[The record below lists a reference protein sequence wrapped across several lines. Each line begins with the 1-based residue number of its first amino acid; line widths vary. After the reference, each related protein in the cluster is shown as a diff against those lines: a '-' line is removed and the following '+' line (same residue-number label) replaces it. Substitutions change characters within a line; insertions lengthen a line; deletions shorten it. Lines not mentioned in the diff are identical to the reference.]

1 VIGMAVVLTVLMAV
15 PVFPGPS
22 SLSTVRVGGYDNPP
36 KIYRDADGNAA
47 GFWADLMTEIATR
60 EGWDIQWVWGSWSED
75 LQRLEAGD
83 LDIMTDVGFSS
94 ERAQRYE
101 FSTEPVMLSW
111 TRLYVREGDERVK
124 TIPDL
129 RGMRIGALAGS
140 INTDG
145 PGGLRELVA
154 NFDLD
159 CTVVEFADYESV
171 FSALE
176 NGELDAGITN
186 RDFGHLKAGAYQVQ
200 QTSIIFQPVRI
211 HFAFPRGAAATPELK
226 ARIDKV
232 VHDLKQD
239 SGSLY
244 YRLLARDFE
253 SGVIERKVT
262 PDWVVPT
269 LRVAAGIILAALV
282 AFVLA
287 RLEVRRGR
295 RKLEQ
300 AGLQLMRSEERYKEI
315 FDSTGDAIFI
325 HDAETGQLADV
336 NRVMLEMYRCT
347 REQALTLP
355 GEQFTAG
362 VHPYTREEVQAKLK
376 AAIDGTPQL
385 FEWHARRLD
394 GELFWVEVSLKYGEF
409 GGGKWVI
416 ATVRD
421 IEDRKHM
428 EDELLKSAK
437 LHSLGVL
444 AGGIAHDFNNLL
456 TAVMGNVSMA
466 ISDLEPENPVMPLL
480 CDIERASQRAQTLTR
495 QLLTFARGGEPVLEM
510 TRLEVVIRD
519 AAEFVM
525 RGSAAT
531 CDFDIPEDLWAAE
544 VDPGQI
550 GQVIQNLVINARQAT
565 DDKGHISIT
574 CANIESQDTF
584 AGPGIR
590 ITVDDDGPGFSAS
603 DREHAFDP
611 YYTTKSDGNGLGL
624 AICHSIVTR
633 HGGRIAL
640 DASPSGGARV
650 VCDLPAVPGA
660 VVDADQMG
668 EHLKTLAKKVLVMDD
683 DPMVRQLAV
692 RMLEHFDCSVTQVA
706 DGQEALEAYGRALTQ
721 GSPFDLVIMD
731 LTIPGGM
738 GGKETIARLL
748 ELDPAAKAVVT
759 SGYSSDPVL
768 ARYREFGFCAAIVK
782 PYRLAQLNKVLACAL
797 D

>member
-1 VIGMAVVLTVLMAV
+1 MIGMVIALIALVAGPVLSDPPA
-15 PVFPGPS
+15 P
-22 SLSTVRVGGYDNPP
+22 STVRVGGYDNPP

-47 GFWADLMTEIATR
+47 GFWSDMMTEIAVR
-60 EGWDIQWVWGSWSED
+60 EGWQVQWVWGSWSEN
-75 LQRLEAGD
+75 LQRLEDGD
-83 LDIMTDVGFSS
+83 LDIMTDVGFSP
-94 ERAQRYE
+94 ERDHKFE
-101 FSTEPVMLSW
+101 FSAEPVMLSW

-159 CTVVEFADYESV
+159 CAVVVFDDYESV

-186 RDFGHLKAGAYQVQ
+186 RDFGHLKASAYRVQ
-200 QTSIIFQPVRI
+200 QTPIIFQPVGI
-211 HFAFPRGAAATPELK
+211 HFAFPRGAPATPELK

-239 SGSLY
+239 RDSVY
-244 YRLLARDFE
+244 YKLLARDFE

-262 PDWVVPT
+262 PAWVVPA
-269 LRVAAGIILAALV
+269 LRMAAVIIFAALV
-282 AFVLA
+282 AFILA

-300 AGLQLMRSEERYKEI
+300 AGLQLLRSEERYKEI

-325 HDAETGQLADV
+325 HDAETGRLVDV
-336 NRVMLEMYRCT
+336 NRAMLEMYRCS
-347 REQALTLP
+347 REQALNLSA
-355 GEQFTAG
+355 ENFSAG
-362 VHPYTREEVQAKLK
+362 VHPYTWEEAKARIK
-376 AAIDGTPQL
+376 VVIDGTPQL

-394 GELFWVEVSLKYGEF
+394 GELFWVEVALKYGEF

-421 IEDRKHM
+421 IEDRKRM

-437 LHSLGVL
+437 LQSLGVL

-466 ISDLEPENPVMPLL
+466 VSDLESGNPVMPLL
-480 CDIERASQRAQTLTR
+480 RDIERASQRAQTLTR
-495 QLLTFARGGEPVLEM
+495 QLLTFARGGEPVLEV
-510 TRLEVVIRD
+510 TRIESVIRD

-531 CDFDIPEDLWAAE
+531 CDFDIPADLWPTE

-550 GQVIQNLVINARQAT
+550 GQVIQNLVINARQASG
-565 DDKGHISIT
+565 DKGHVHIS
-574 CANIESQDTF
+574 CANIKDRNTS
-584 AGPGIR
+584 AGPYIR
-590 ITVDDDGPGFSAS
+590 ITVDDDGPGFSAE

-611 YYTTKSDGNGLGL
+611 YYTTKHDGNGLGL
-624 AICHSIVTR
+624 AICHSVIKR

-640 DASPSGGARV
+640 DGSPSGGARV
-650 VCDLPAVPGA
+650 VCELPAIPGA
-660 VVDADQMG
+660 VIDTAQAG
-668 EHLKTLAKKVLVMDD
+668 ERLQDLAQKVLVMDD

-692 RMLEHFDCSVTQVA
+692 RMLEHFGCSVTQVA
-706 DGQEALEAYGRALTQ
+706 DGEEALRAYDQAMVQ
-721 GSPFDLVIMD
+721 GAPFDLVIMD

-738 GGKETIARLL
+738 GGKEAVARLL

-768 ARYREFGFCAAIVK
+768 ARYRDFGFRAAIVK
-782 PYRLAQLNKVLACAL
+782 PYRLAQLNAVLAAVM